1 MRFNAKLQAGQKVL
15 GASIGGVEIEERVG
29 MELDERETRMRWS
42 NADDVTRGTT
52 KNVLAGFV

>member
-1 MRFNAKLQAGQKVL
+1 MRFNAKLQGGQKVL
-15 GASIGGVEIEERVG
+15 GPSIGGVEIEERVG

-52 KNVLAGFV
+52 KNVLVGFV